1 MKLTF
6 VGTFDLN
13 DLDLIKTIAT
23 ITHFTPF
30 TKGRIDELKVSP
42 VLITDISYKVVF
54 NSDDKVD
61 KIIFR
66 KVKKV
71 S

>member
-30 TKGRIDELKVSP
+30 TIGRVNELRVSQI
-42 VLITDISYKVVF
+42 VVKDISYKVVF
-54 NSDDKVD
+54 NSNNKVD

-71 S
+71 V

>member
-23 ITHFTPF
+23 VTRFTPF
-30 TKGRIDELKVSP
+30 TLGRVNELRVSQ
-42 VLITDISYKVVF
+42 VVVKDISYKVFLIVTRQ
-54 NSDDKVD
+54 S
-61 KIIFR
+61 R
-66 KVKKV
+66 
-71 S
+71 

>member
-30 TKGRIDELKVSP
+30 TLGRINELRINAV
-42 VLITDISYKVVF
+42 VIADISYKVVF
-54 NSDDKVD
+54 NSDNKVD

>member
-23 ITHFTPF
+23 FTRFTPF
-30 TKGRIDELKVSP
+30 TLGRVNELRVSQ
-42 VLITDISYKVVF
+42 VVVKDISYKVVF
-54 NSDDKVD
+54 NSNNKVD

-71 S
+71 V

>member
-30 TKGRIDELKVSP
+30 TIGRVNELRVSQ
-42 VLITDISYKVVF
+42 VVVKDISYKVVF
-54 NSDDKVD
+54 NSNNKVD

-71 S
+71 V